1 MVELQRLK
9 LKMHLD
15 ILILT
20 NGGGK
25 KNQEGAYT
33 TKGGSYGIGLDVGA
47 VWSRS
52 KTKLIGR

>member
-1 MVELQRLK
+1 MIGNSYDCLELN
-9 LKMHLD
+9 
-15 ILILT
+15 IT
-20 NGGGK
+20 GGK
-25 KNQEGAYT
+25 KGEGAYT